1 MPANITAT
9 TMLLS
14 AAALALVLGLIWLAQ
29 RAARAG
35 LLPRHLAPAAE
46 AGRLAL
52 VSVQALDPR
61 RRLLLV
67 RCDGRHVLLLTG
79 GPQDL
84 VVGWMEEQA

>member
-1 MPANITAT
+1 MTAT
-9 TMLLS
+9 TLLLT
-14 AAALALVLGLIWLAQ
+14 AAALAIVLGLIWLAQ

-35 LLPRHLAPAAE
+35 LLPRHLAAPAE

-84 VVGWMEEQA
+84 VVGWMDGEARP